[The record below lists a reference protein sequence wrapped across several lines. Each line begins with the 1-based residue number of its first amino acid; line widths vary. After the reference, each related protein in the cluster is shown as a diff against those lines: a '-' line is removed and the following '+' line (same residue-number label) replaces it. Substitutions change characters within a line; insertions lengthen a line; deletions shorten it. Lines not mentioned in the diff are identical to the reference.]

1 MSLSGNRFAL
11 SDDAGTAVLEFDT
24 TVIVGRAP
32 SAEHQGVSYDEV
44 LQLAHST
51 VSSNHATLAPA
62 AEGVLVTDLGSTNGT
77 FINHQRLT
85 GPTMAIGG
93 DEIRFD
99 THTLTLSDSEGAAAP
114 AVDAASMDPGATVV
128 RAAVPAPAPSGQP
141 DDSDIA
147 NAAMGQT
154 MMMAVNKNLPRSWQN
169 DSPGTIILK
178 PGEANDQFAIDADA
192 LAAQFTDPTLVLLGD
207 SGDGQPISLK
217 SEGDLNFWNIGKNGS
232 KHELSIVLEDPSVS
246 DFHAKLVRRGAKWS
260 VHDQMST
267 NKTRVNGEA
276 VLKRFLN
283 SKDVIEF
290 GGTKALLLLPG
301 SAAAAGKNKA
311 RKAKSGK
318 AGSGSSGGAMRW
330 VLIAVV
336 VVAAAG
342 AGWFYLNGSF

>member
-207 SGDGQPISLK
+207 SGDGQPISR
-217 SEGDLNFWNIGKNGS
+217 SR
-232 KHELSIVLEDPSVS
+232 
-246 DFHAKLVRRGAKWS
+246 AKA
-260 VHDQMST
+260 T
-267 NKTRVNGEA
+267 
-276 VLKRFLN
+276 
-283 SKDVIEF
+283 
-290 GGTKALLLLPG
+290 
-301 SAAAAGKNKA
+301 
-311 RKAKSGK
+311 
-318 AGSGSSGGAMRW
+318 
-330 VLIAVV
+330 
-336 VVAAAG
+336 
-342 AGWFYLNGSF
+342 

>member
-1 MSLSGNRFAL
+1 
-11 SDDAGTAVLEFDT
+11 VLEFNA

-32 SAEHQGVSYDEV
+32 SAEHQGVTYDNV
-44 LQLAHST
+44 LKIEHTT
-51 VSSNHATLAPA
+51 VSSNHASLAPA

-85 GPTMAIGG
+85 APTVAVGG

-99 THTLTLSDSEGAAAP
+99 THTLTLSDNEAVAAP
-114 AVDAASMDPGATVV
+114 VSDAAPMDPGATVV
-128 RAAVPAPAPSGQP
+128 RPAAPAPAPSGQP
-141 DDSDIA
+141 DDSDLA
-147 NAAMGQT
+147 SAAMGQT

-217 SEGDLNFWNIGKNGS
+217 SEGDLNFWNIGKNS
-232 KHELSIVLEDPSVS
+232 AKHELSIVLEDPSVS
-246 DFHAKLVRRGAKWS
+246 DFHAKLVRRGEKWS

-267 NKTRVNGEA
+267 NKTRVNGDA

-290 GGTKALLLLPG
+290 GGTKALLLLP
-301 SAAAAGKNKA
+301 AGVAGGKKKSRKKKTA
-311 RKAKSGK
+311 KAKNSG
-318 AGSGSSGGAMRW
+318 GGGAMRW
-330 VLIAVV
+330 VLIAAVV
-336 VVAAAG
+336 IAAAAG
-342 AGWFYLNGSF
+342 AGWFYMTGSF